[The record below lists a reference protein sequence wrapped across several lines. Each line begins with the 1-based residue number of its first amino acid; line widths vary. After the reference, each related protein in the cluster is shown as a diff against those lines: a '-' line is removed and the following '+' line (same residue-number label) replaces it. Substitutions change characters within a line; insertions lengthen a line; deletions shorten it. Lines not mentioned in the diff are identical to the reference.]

1 MYSFATYDS
10 GDPFYSTKPKP
21 LINTNLNYTV
31 TNQNNKINPLP
42 TSLYKPL
49 NATTSL
55 PNMSTKVFNLINPH
69 SNYNPQQTTT
79 RRTFR
84 PEDLKVNLLEEKIR
98 QLEEKNKQDRSNYN
112 DIIESGILK
121 RQDLEKQIQ
130 NEMMN
135 SYNNNIQN
143 NNLRNRNNNL
153 SEEEYNKRRLDRR
166 NQVKFEL
173 NQARKLLHESS
184 SEYTD
189 EEEEEEN
196 ENYEK
201 QNLNNK
207 NIKNTESDFIKRVKR
222 NYQRTDSISSEKVNS
237 EALDFINGI
246 KNHPAFQLQ
255 TDNFKLR
262 ANVIYIKG
270 IFQEIQNSMKERLA
284 QLELQQKLNFESM
297 RHVLERGGS
306 NKLKASV
313 LKNLD
318 KRKINLNDVNE
329 EVPEFINDLPDIIKN
344 KLEENERIR
353 KEEQLREKLE
363 ENELRNLDEIFLPPI
378 ITGIVNGNV
387 QNLNPNRVNYPKNV
401 TNMFGYPKEEVEKKG
416 NRKSIADSVKQITS
430 HRRGSIGGNNNLNE
444 DQIIKLRNA
453 GYINNN
459 INQSSSQTSISESS
473 TNQNQ
478 LNRNKNVRDNKRNN
492 EDDDNEEEEEED
504 DDNYKRRRNKNRK
517 LSNKK
522 KYKLDDKKNR
532 KKRKNVKQNKRIIH
546 EEEDED
552 GSDD

>member
-112 DIIESGILK
+112 DIIESGILR

-222 NYQRTDSISSEKVNS
+222 NYQRIDSISSEKVNS

-344 KLEENERIR
+344 KLEENDRIR

>member
-21 LINTNLNYTV
+21 LVNTNPNYTV
-31 TNQNNKINPLP
+31 TNQNNRINPLP

-49 NATTSL
+49 NGTTSL

-135 SYNNNIQN
+135 SYNNNNTLQN
-143 NNLRNRNNNL
+143 NNLKNRN
-153 SEEEYNKRRLDRR
+153 EEEYNKRRFDRR

-173 NQARKLLHESS
+173 KQARKLLHESS
-184 SEYTD
+184 SEYSD
-189 EEEEEEN
+189 EEEEEEK

-201 QNLNNK
+201 INVKNQ
-207 NIKNTESDFIKRVKR
+207 NIKNPESDFIKRIKK

-237 EALDFINGI
+237 EAMDFISGI

-262 ANVIYIKG
+262 ANVIYIRG

-284 QLELQQKLNFESM
+284 QLELNQKLNFESM

-318 KRKINLNDVNE
+318 KRKINLNDVREDIPN
-329 EVPEFINDLPDIIKN
+329 FLNDLPDIIKN
-344 KLEENERIR
+344 KLEENDKIR

-363 ENELRNLDEIFLPPI
+363 ENELRNMDELFLPPI
-378 ITGIVNGNV
+378 ITGIVNGNA

-401 TNMFGYPKEEVEKKG
+401 TNMFGYPKEELESKG
-416 NRKSIADSVKQITS
+416 KRKSIVDSVKQIVS
-430 HRRGSIGGNNNLNE
+430 KRRGSIGGNNNVND
-444 DQIIKLRNA
+444 DQIIKFRNA

-459 INQSSSQTSISESS
+459 INDTSSQTISESS
-473 TNQNQ
+473 VNQSQ
-478 LNRNKNVRDNKRNN
+478 FNRNKNVRNNRNYKDN
-492 EDDDNEEEEEED
+492 DNEEEEEED
-504 DDNYKRRRNKNRK
+504 EESYKRRRNKNRK
-517 LSNKK
+517 LNNKK
-522 KYKLDDKKNR
+522 KYKLDNKKNK
-532 KKRKNVKQNKRIIH
+532 KKRKNVKQNKRNIS

-552 GSDD
+552 DSDD

>member
-112 DIIESGILK
+112 DIIESGILR
-121 RQDLEKQIQ
+121 RQDLEKQIK

-143 NNLRNRNNNL
+143 NNLRNRNDNL

-344 KLEENERIR
+344 KLEENDRIR

-522 KYKLDDKKNR
+522 KYKLDDKTNR

-546 EEEDED
+546 EEEDEY

>member
-21 LINTNLNYTV
+21 LINTNYTL
-31 TNQNNKINPLP
+31 TNQNNKIYPLP

-49 NATTSL
+49 NATSSL

-112 DIIESGILK
+112 DIIESGILR

-143 NNLRNRNNNL
+143 NNLRNRNDNL

-184 SEYTD
+184 SEYSD

-344 KLEENERIR
+344 KLEENDRIR

>member
-21 LINTNLNYTV
+21 LVNTNPNYTV
-31 TNQNNKINPLP
+31 TNQNNRINPLP

-49 NATTSL
+49 NGTTSL

-112 DIIESGILK
+112 DIIESGILR

-344 KLEENERIR
+344 KLEENDRIR

>member
-21 LINTNLNYTV
+21 LLNTNPNYTI

-69 SNYNPQQTTT
+69 SNYNPHQTTT

-98 QLEEKNKQDRSNYN
+98 QLEEQNKQDRSKYN

-121 RQDLEKQIQ
+121 RRDLDKQIQ

-135 SYNNNIQN
+135 SYNNNLQN
-143 NNLRNRNNNL
+143 NLINNNNKL
-153 SEEEYNKRRLDRR
+153 NEEEYNKRRFERR

-196 ENYEK
+196 ENYNN
-201 QNLNNK
+201 QNLKNK
-207 NIKNTESDFIKRVKR
+207 NIKNESDFIKRIKK

-270 IFQEIQNSMKERLA
+270 IFQEIQNSMNERFS

-329 EVPEFINDLPDIIKN
+329 EVPDFINDLPEIIKN
-344 KLEENERIR
+344 KLEENDKIR

-363 ENELRNLDEIFLPPI
+363 ENELRNMDELFLPPI
-378 ITGIVNGNV
+378 ITGIVNGNA
-387 QNLNPNRVNYPKNV
+387 QKLNPNRVNYPKYI
-401 TNMFGYPKEEVEKKG
+401 TNMFGYPKEEEEKKG
-416 NRKSIADSVKQITS
+416 KRKSIADNVKQIIS
-430 HRRGSIGGNNNLNE
+430 HRRGSIGGNLNINNDE
-444 DQIIKLRNA
+444 IIKLRNA
-453 GYINNN
+453 GYLNNN
-459 INQSSSQTSISESS
+459 INNESSSQSSISQSS
-473 TNQNQ
+473 VSQSQ
-478 LNRNKNVRDNKRNN
+478 FNKNNNRKDNKKNYD
-492 EDDDNEEEEEED
+492 EDNEEEED
-504 DDNYKRRRNKNRK
+504 DESYKRRRNKK
-517 LSNKK
+517 LKNKK
-522 KYKLDDKKNR
+522 KYKLGDKENQR
-532 KKRKNVKQNKRIIH
+532 KRKNVKQNKRIIS
-546 EEEDED
+546 EEDEED
-552 GSDD
+552 NSDD

>member
-21 LINTNLNYTV
+21 LLNTNPNYTI

-69 SNYNPQQTTT
+69 SNYNPHQTTT

-98 QLEEKNKQDRSNYN
+98 QLEEQNKQDRSKYN

-121 RQDLEKQIQ
+121 RRDLDKQIQ

-135 SYNNNIQN
+135 SYNNNLQN
-143 NNLRNRNNNL
+143 NLINNNNKL
-153 SEEEYNKRRLDRR
+153 NEEEYNKRRFERR

-196 ENYEK
+196 ENYNN
-201 QNLNNK
+201 QNLKNK
-207 NIKNTESDFIKRVKR
+207 NIKNESDFIKRIKK

-270 IFQEIQNSMKERLA
+270 IFQEIQNSMNERFS

-329 EVPEFINDLPDIIKN
+329 EVPDFINDLPEIIKN
-344 KLEENERIR
+344 KLEENDKIR

-363 ENELRNLDEIFLPPI
+363 ENELRNMDELFLPPI
-378 ITGIVNGNV
+378 ITGIVNGNA
-387 QNLNPNRVNYPKNV
+387 QKLNPNRVNYPKYI
-401 TNMFGYPKEEVEKKG
+401 TNMFGYPKEEEEKKG
-416 NRKSIADSVKQITS
+416 KRKSIADNVKQITS
-430 HRRGSIGGNNNLNE
+430 HRRGSIGGNLNINNDE
-444 DQIIKLRNA
+444 IIKLRNA
-453 GYINNN
+453 GYLKNN
-459 INQSSSQTSISESS
+459 INNESSSQSSISESS
-473 TNQNQ
+473 VSQSQ
-478 LNRNKNVRDNKRNN
+478 FNKNNNRKDNKKNYD
-492 EDDDNEEEEEED
+492 EDSEEEED
-504 DDNYKRRRNKNRK
+504 EESYKRRRNKK
-517 LSNKK
+517 LKNKK
-522 KYKLDDKKNR
+522 KYKLGDKENQR
-532 KKRKNVKQNKRIIH
+532 KRKNVKQNKRIIS
-546 EEEDED
+546 EEDEEDNSD
-552 GSDD
+552 G

>member
-112 DIIESGILK
+112 DIIESGILR
-121 RQDLEKQIQ
+121 RQDLEKQIK

-143 NNLRNRNNNL
+143 NNLRNRNDNL

-270 IFQEIQNSMKERLA
+270 IFQDIQNSMKERLA

-344 KLEENERIR
+344 KLEENDRIR

-492 EDDDNEEEEEED
+492 EDDDNEEEEEEE

-522 KYKLDDKKNR
+522 KYKLDDKTNR

>member
-112 DIIESGILK
+112 DIIESGILR

-344 KLEENERIR
+344 KLEENDRIR

>member
-21 LINTNLNYTV
+21 LLNTNPNYTI

-69 SNYNPQQTTT
+69 SNYNPHQTTT

-98 QLEEKNKQDRSNYN
+98 QLEEQNKQDRSKYN

-121 RQDLEKQIQ
+121 RRDLDKQIQ

-135 SYNNNIQN
+135 SYNNNLQN
-143 NNLRNRNNNL
+143 NLINSNNKLN
-153 SEEEYNKRRLDRR
+153 EEEYNKRRFERR

-196 ENYEK
+196 ENYNN
-201 QNLNNK
+201 QNLKNK
-207 NIKNTESDFIKRVKR
+207 NIKNESDFIKRIKK

-270 IFQEIQNSMKERLA
+270 IFQEIQNSMNERFS

-329 EVPEFINDLPDIIKN
+329 EVPDFINDLPEIIKN
-344 KLEENERIR
+344 KLEENDKIR

-363 ENELRNLDEIFLPPI
+363 ENELRNMDELFLPPI
-378 ITGIVNGNV
+378 ITGIVNGNA
-387 QNLNPNRVNYPKNV
+387 QKLNPNRVNYPKYI
-401 TNMFGYPKEEVEKKG
+401 TNMFGYPKEEEEKKG
-416 NRKSIADSVKQITS
+416 KRKSIADNVKQITS
-430 HRRGSIGGNNNLNE
+430 HRRGSIGGNLNINNDE
-444 DQIIKLRNA
+444 IIKLRNA
-453 GYINNN
+453 GYLKNN
-459 INQSSSQTSISESS
+459 INNESSSQSSISESS
-473 TNQNQ
+473 VSQSQ
-478 LNRNKNVRDNKRNN
+478 FNKNNNRKDNKKNYD
-492 EDDDNEEEEEED
+492 EDSEEEED
-504 DDNYKRRRNKNRK
+504 EESYKRRRNKK
-517 LSNKK
+517 LKNKK
-522 KYKLDDKKNR
+522 KYKLGDKENQR
-532 KKRKNVKQNKRIIH
+532 KRKNVKQNKRIIS
-546 EEEDED
+546 EEDEEDNSD
-552 GSDD
+552 G

>member
-112 DIIESGILK
+112 DIIESGILR

-284 QLELQQKLNFESM
+284 QLELNQKLNFESM

-318 KRKINLNDVNE
+318 KRKINLNDVREDIPN
-329 EVPEFINDLPDIIKN
+329 FLNDLPDIIKN
-344 KLEENERIR
+344 KLEENDKIR

-363 ENELRNLDEIFLPPI
+363 ENELRNMDELFLPPI
-378 ITGIVNGNV
+378 ITGIVNGNA

-444 DQIIKLRNA
+444 DQIIKLRNS

>member
-21 LINTNLNYTV
+21 LVNTNPNYTV
-31 TNQNNKINPLP
+31 TNQNNRINPLP

-49 NATTSL
+49 NGTTSL

-112 DIIESGILK
+112 DIIESGILR

-135 SYNNNIQN
+135 SYNNNNTLQN
-143 NNLRNRNNNL
+143 NNLKNRN
-153 SEEEYNKRRLDRR
+153 EEEYNKRRFDRR

-173 NQARKLLHESS
+173 KQARKLLHESS
-184 SEYTD
+184 SEYSD
-189 EEEEEEN
+189 EEEEEEK

-201 QNLNNK
+201 INVKNQ
-207 NIKNTESDFIKRVKR
+207 NIKNPESDFIKRIKK

-237 EALDFINGI
+237 EAMDFISGI

-262 ANVIYIKG
+262 ANVIYIRG

-284 QLELQQKLNFESM
+284 QLELNQKLNFESM

-318 KRKINLNDVNE
+318 KRKINLNDVREDIPN
-329 EVPEFINDLPDIIKN
+329 FLNDLPDIIKN
-344 KLEENERIR
+344 KLEENDKIR

-363 ENELRNLDEIFLPPI
+363 ENELRNMDELFLPPI
-378 ITGIVNGNV
+378 ITGIVNGNA

-401 TNMFGYPKEEVEKKG
+401 TNMFGYPKEELESKG
-416 NRKSIADSVKQITS
+416 KRKSIVDSVKQIVS
-430 HRRGSIGGNNNLNE
+430 KRRGSIGGNNNVND
-444 DQIIKLRNA
+444 DQIIKFRNA

-459 INQSSSQTSISESS
+459 INDTSSQTISESS
-473 TNQNQ
+473 VNQSQ
-478 LNRNKNVRDNKRNN
+478 FNRNKNVRNNRNYKDN
-492 EDDDNEEEEEED
+492 DNEEEEEED
-504 DDNYKRRRNKNRK
+504 EESYKRRRNKNRK
-517 LSNKK
+517 LNNKK
-522 KYKLDDKKNR
+522 KYKLDNKKNK
-532 KKRKNVKQNKRIIH
+532 KKRKNVKQNKRNIS

-552 GSDD
+552 DSDD

>member
-112 DIIESGILK
+112 DIIESGILR

-143 NNLRNRNNNL
+143 NNLRNRNDNL

-184 SEYTD
+184 SEYSD

-344 KLEENERIR
+344 KLEENDRIR

>member
-21 LINTNLNYTV
+21 LLNTNPNYTI

-69 SNYNPQQTTT
+69 SNYNPHQTTT

-98 QLEEKNKQDRSNYN
+98 QLEEQNKQDRSKYN

-121 RQDLEKQIQ
+121 RRDLDKQIQ

-135 SYNNNIQN
+135 SYNNNLQN
-143 NNLRNRNNNL
+143 NLINNNNKL
-153 SEEEYNKRRLDRR
+153 NEEEYNKRRFERR

-196 ENYEK
+196 ENYNN
-201 QNLNNK
+201 QNLKNK
-207 NIKNTESDFIKRVKR
+207 NIKNESDFIKRIKK

-270 IFQEIQNSMKERLA
+270 IFQEIQNSMNERFS

-329 EVPEFINDLPDIIKN
+329 EVPDFINDLPEIIKN
-344 KLEENERIR
+344 KLEENDKIR

-363 ENELRNLDEIFLPPI
+363 ENELRNMDELFLPPI
-378 ITGIVNGNV
+378 ITGIVNGNA
-387 QNLNPNRVNYPKNV
+387 QKLNPNRVNYPKYI

-430 HRRGSIGGNNNLNE
+430 HRRGSIGGNLNINNDE
-444 DQIIKLRNA
+444 IIKLRNA
-453 GYINNN
+453 GYLNNN
-459 INQSSSQTSISESS
+459 INNESSSQSSISESS
-473 TNQNQ
+473 VSQSQ
-478 LNRNKNVRDNKRNN
+478 FNKNNNRKDNKKNYD
-492 EDDDNEEEEEED
+492 EDSEEEED
-504 DDNYKRRRNKNRK
+504 EESYKRRRNKK
-517 LSNKK
+517 LKNKK
-522 KYKLDDKKNR
+522 KYKLGDKENQR
-532 KKRKNVKQNKRIIH
+532 KRKNVKQKKRIIS
-546 EEEDED
+546 EEDEED
-552 GSDD
+552 NSDD

>member
-1 MYSFATYDS
+1 
-10 GDPFYSTKPKP
+10 
-21 LINTNLNYTV
+21 
-31 TNQNNKINPLP
+31 
-42 TSLYKPL
+42 
-49 NATTSL
+49 
-55 PNMSTKVFNLINPH
+55 
-69 SNYNPQQTTT
+69 
-79 RRTFR
+79 
-84 PEDLKVNLLEEKIR
+84 
-98 QLEEKNKQDRSNYN
+98 
-112 DIIESGILK
+112 
-121 RQDLEKQIQ
+121 
-130 NEMMN
+130 MN

-184 SEYTD
+184 SEYSD

-344 KLEENERIR
+344 KLEENDRIR

-453 GYINNN
+453 GYMNNN

>member
-112 DIIESGILK
+112 DIIESGILR

-184 SEYTD
+184 SEYSD

-344 KLEENERIR
+344 KLEENDRIR

>member
-112 DIIESGILK
+112 DIIESGILR
-121 RQDLEKQIQ
+121 RQDLEKQIK

-143 NNLRNRNNNL
+143 NNLRNRNDNL

-344 KLEENERIR
+344 KLEENDRIR

-492 EDDDNEEEEEED
+492 EDDDNEEEEEEE

-522 KYKLDDKKNR
+522 KYKLDDKTNR

>member
-69 SNYNPQQTTT
+69 SNYNPHQTTT

-98 QLEEKNKQDRSNYN
+98 QLEEQNKQDRSKYN

-121 RQDLEKQIQ
+121 RRDLDKQIQ

-135 SYNNNIQN
+135 SQN
-143 NNLRNRNNNL
+143 NNLQNNL
-153 SEEEYNKRRLDRR
+153 INSNNKLNEEEYNKRRFERR

-196 ENYEK
+196 ENYNN
-201 QNLNNK
+201 QNLKNK
-207 NIKNTESDFIKRVKR
+207 NIKNESDFIKRIKK

-270 IFQEIQNSMKERLA
+270 IFQEIQNSMNERFS

-329 EVPEFINDLPDIIKN
+329 EVPDFINDLPEIIKN
-344 KLEENERIR
+344 KLEENDKIR

-363 ENELRNLDEIFLPPI
+363 ENELRNMDELFLPPI
-378 ITGIVNGNV
+378 ITGIVNGNA
-387 QNLNPNRVNYPKNV
+387 QKLNPNRVNYPKYI
-401 TNMFGYPKEEVEKKG
+401 TNMFGYPKEEEEKKG
-416 NRKSIADSVKQITS
+416 KRKSIADNVKQIIS
-430 HRRGSIGGNNNLNE
+430 HRRGSIGGNLNINNDE
-444 DQIIKLRNA
+444 IIKLRNA
-453 GYINNN
+453 GYLNNN
-459 INQSSSQTSISESS
+459 INNESSSQSSISQSS
-473 TNQNQ
+473 VSQSQ
-478 LNRNKNVRDNKRNN
+478 FNKNNNRKDNKKNYD
-492 EDDDNEEEEEED
+492 EDSEEEED
-504 DDNYKRRRNKNRK
+504 EESYKRRRNKK
-517 LSNKK
+517 LKNKK
-522 KYKLDDKKNR
+522 KYKLGDKENQR
-532 KKRKNVKQNKRIIH
+532 KRKNVKQNKRIIS
-546 EEEDED
+546 EEDEED
-552 GSDD
+552 NSDD

>member
-21 LINTNLNYTV
+21 LVNTNPNYTV
-31 TNQNNKINPLP
+31 TNQNNRINPLP

-49 NATTSL
+49 NGTTSF

-135 SYNNNIQN
+135 SYNNNNTLQN
-143 NNLRNRNNNL
+143 NNLKNRN
-153 SEEEYNKRRLDRR
+153 EEEYNKRRFDRR

-173 NQARKLLHESS
+173 KQARKLLHESS
-184 SEYTD
+184 SEYSD
-189 EEEEEEN
+189 EEEEEEK

-201 QNLNNK
+201 INVKNQ
-207 NIKNTESDFIKRVKR
+207 NIKNPESDFIKRIKK

-237 EALDFINGI
+237 EAMDFISGI

-262 ANVIYIKG
+262 ANVIYIRG

-284 QLELQQKLNFESM
+284 QLELNQKLNFESM

-318 KRKINLNDVNE
+318 KRKINLNDVREDIPN
-329 EVPEFINDLPDIIKN
+329 FLNDLPDIIKN
-344 KLEENERIR
+344 KLEENDKIR

-363 ENELRNLDEIFLPPI
+363 ENELRNMDELFLPPI
-378 ITGIVNGNV
+378 ITGIVNGNA

-401 TNMFGYPKEEVEKKG
+401 TNMFGYPKEELESKG
-416 NRKSIADSVKQITS
+416 KRKSIVDSVKQIVS
-430 HRRGSIGGNNNLNE
+430 KRRGSIGGNNNVND
-444 DQIIKLRNA
+444 DQIIKFRNA

-459 INQSSSQTSISESS
+459 INDTSSQTISESS
-473 TNQNQ
+473 VNQSQ
-478 LNRNKNVRDNKRNN
+478 FNRNKNVRNNRNYKDN
-492 EDDDNEEEEEED
+492 DNEEEEEED
-504 DDNYKRRRNKNRK
+504 EESYKRRRNKNRK
-517 LSNKK
+517 LNNKK
-522 KYKLDDKKNR
+522 KYKLDNKKNK
-532 KKRKNVKQNKRIIH
+532 KKRKNVKQNKRNIS

-552 GSDD
+552 DSDD